1 MGFAAAAG
9 VISVVATVAAAAASA
24 YAQYQA
30 GQTQAKI
37 LKYSAKA
44 AENQARA
51 AREAADIRAKQE
63 EKRLNMIRA
72 RARANAGASGV
83 EVGEGSPL
91 LVMLENAR
99 QAQYEVDLIR
109 YSGEVQ
115 STAAIG
121 ESKLRMFESRAVRN
135 SAAIGAGTTL
145 LSGVASAAGAA
156 SKIRT
161 TTTTDGG
168 GSPSLAQYRLNQ

>member
-9 VISVVATVAAAAASA
+9 IVSVVVTVAAAAASA

-30 GQTQAKI
+30 GQTQGKI
-37 LKYSAKA
+37 LKYQAKA
-44 AENQARA
+44 AENQAKA

-121 ESKLRMFESRAVRN
+121 ESKLRMFESRTVRN
-135 SAAIGAGTTL
+135 AAAIGAGTTL
-145 LSGVASAAGAA
+145 LSGVASAAGTYA
-156 SKIRT
+156 RMPT
-161 TTTTDGG
+161 TTTSGG